1 MEKRVDNI
9 ATGRRLR
16 IKREALGMTRDR
28 LAEEIEVTPKF
39 IQDIEYGAKGMSTE
53 TLVRLSEALDLT
65 TDYILKGFV
74 DEEGP
79 GQGIERQ
86 AVKNNIFST
95 LREYDDGELKIM
107 DQVCKLLKGK
117 PLESHDEEK

>member
-1 MEKRVDNI
+1 MKKLIDNI
-9 ATGRRLR
+9 ATGRRIR

-28 LAEEIEVTPKF
+28 LAEEIEVTSKF

-53 TLVRLSEALDLT
+53 TLVRLSEALGLT

-86 AVKNNIFST
+86 AVKNDIFTT
-95 LREYDDGELKIM
+95 LRDYDDGELKIM

-117 PLESHDEEK
+117 PLEGYDEEK